1 MVTIG
6 DLARLGGVSVRML
19 RHYDAIGLLVP
30 ARVDSRTGRR
40 SYDLAQLERLNRL
53 VVLKDLGFGLA
64 EVAELL
70 REPVDERRVRAL
82 LEQRHTAMAVLLRD
96 TAHRLAHVEAR
107 LRLIDGGDQVLDDVR
122 VKDVAAVRVVGLSS
136 AVEVDAGDLGAQVA
150 DQFDRVGQLLDA
162 AGASRLAP
170 VSRYAPRPPGGAGGT
185 WVTTGYVLAGGAP
198 VDGGQPSG
206 DLTSGDLPGGAVA
219 GGAVPGL
226 EVVELPAARVASV
239 VHRGPMDAVRL
250 GWQTLARWAEAQGRS
265 GTAIVDA
272 AQRTVFLHAAG
283 DDQAEWV
290 VELQLELDPDRA
302 G

>member
-40 SYDLAQLERLNRL
+40 SYELAQLARLNRL

-82 LEQRHTAMAVLLRD
+82 LQERRAAMAVLVRD
-96 TAHRLAHVEAR
+96 TGHRLAHVKAR
-107 LRLIDGGDQVLDDVR
+107 LRLIDGGEELLDDVQ
-122 VKDVAAVRVVGLSS
+122 VKEVAAVRVVGLSS
-136 AVEVDAGDLGAQVA
+136 AVAVDADGLGGQVA
-150 DQFDRVGQLLDA
+150 AQFDRVGQVLDA

-170 VSRYAPRPPGGAGGT
+170 VSRFTPMPAASAGST
-185 WVTTGYVLAGGAP
+185 WVTTGYVVP
-198 VDGGQPSG
+198 EG
-206 DLTSGDLPGGAVA
+206 DVA
-219 GGAVPGL
+219 GL

-239 VHRGPMDAVRL
+239 VHRGPMDAARV
-250 GWQTLARWAEAQGRS
+250 GWQTLARWAEGQGRS
-265 GTAIVDA
+265 GAAIAAA
-272 AQRTVFLHAAG
+272 AQRTVFLHAEG
-283 DDQAEWV
+283 DDQAEWL
-290 VELQLELDPDRA
+290 VELQLELDATPA